1 LSGPSPLWYATRGL
15 GLTLLVVLTATVVLG
30 VVTSRRWRSERWPR
44 FLTAA
49 LHRNLALL
57 GLALLPLHGL
67 TVILDPYAR
76 LGLTDVTVPFAST
89 YRPLWMGLGVLAG
102 ELSIALV
109 AVSLVRQRLGHRL
122 WRLTHWVAY
131 AVWPLALLHGSD
143 TRFSWALLVYA
154 ACAAAVLLA
163 VLFRLSLH
171 GAGVSGWRVAAGVT
185 ATAGVVGATIWTML
199 GPLQP
204 GWALAAGTPRDLL
217 AATAPGPSPDASPPA
232 SLPAGLDDPLAVAVV
247 RSRTGGRQVTFTDR
261 RDPSLQITV
270 TIDPG
275 ASSGPLEARS
285 GDRVVCRAEAGL
297 EDDITALCSRT
308 RLSIQLVRGAGGLTG
323 ELTTEAA

>member
-1 LSGPSPLWYATRGL
+1 
-15 GLTLLVVLTATVVLG
+15 
-30 VVTSRRWRSERWPR
+30 
-44 FLTAA
+44 
-49 LHRNLALL
+49 
-57 GLALLPLHGL
+57 
-67 TVILDPYAR
+67 
-76 LGLTDVTVPFAST
+76 
-89 YRPLWMGLGVLAG
+89 M
-102 ELSIALV
+102 
-109 AVSLVRQRLGHRL
+109 
-122 WRLTHWVAY
+122 
-131 AVWPLALLHGSD
+131 
-143 TRFSWALLVYA
+143 
-154 ACAAAVLLA
+154 
-163 VLFRLSLH
+163 
-171 GAGVSGWRVAAGVT
+171 SGWRVAAGVT